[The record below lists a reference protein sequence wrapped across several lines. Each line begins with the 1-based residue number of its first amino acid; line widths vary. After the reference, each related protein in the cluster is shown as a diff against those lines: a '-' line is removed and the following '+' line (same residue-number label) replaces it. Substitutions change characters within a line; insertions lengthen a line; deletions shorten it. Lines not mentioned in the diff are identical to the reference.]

1 MTSTSGNPRYF
12 VGVDV
17 GTSSVRATLVS
28 ENGRVVNVAVEPI
41 SIWNPCES
49 FYEQSS
55 DGIWRACC
63 KTVKD
68 VTSDGLSEMVQ
79 GIGFDAT
86 CSLVVLDKDLRPLSV
101 SHSGDNERNIIMWM
115 DHRAVKEAERI
126 NKTGHEAL
134 RFTGGEISPEME
146 PPKLLWLKENM
157 FETCWQN
164 AGAFMDLADF
174 MTWKAT
180 GSQTRSLCTVVCKWM
195 FRADGKGLREW
206 DMSFYESIGLKDIL
220 EDEQQKIGNHFQLP
234 GEPCGD
240 GLSLAAA
247 KELGLRPGLPVGT
260 GIIDAY
266 AGGIGMLG
274 ADVTGLK
281 LPCESQPL
289 TSRLALI
296 CGTSTCHL
304 GLSEKETFVPGVWG
318 PYYSTMVP
326 GLWGNEGGETC
337 TGKLIDHIIHTH
349 PALNLLKEESQKS
362 GCDMYTWLDDRLMT
376 MAKDKGLSSP
386 AVLTRDLHLC
396 PYFYGN
402 RSPLA
407 DPTLKGMISGLTLS
421 STLDD
426 LALLYLATLQALA
439 HGTRLIVEQM
449 VRSGYSI
456 STLFACGGLC
466 KSDLFLQT
474 HADITGLPIVLPKE
488 SESVLVGAAI
498 LGAKASGIFDLKGAM
513 SRMCGVGKVIWPDE
527 QQRAY
532 YNKKHNVFL
541 KLVDHQREYKHIM
554 EQP

>member
-1 MTSTSGNPRYF
+1 
-12 VGVDV
+12 
-17 GTSSVRATLVS
+17 
-28 ENGRVVNVAVEPI
+28 
-41 SIWNPCES
+41 
-49 FYEQSS
+49 
-55 DGIWRACC
+55 
-63 KTVKD
+63 
-68 VTSDGLSEMVQ
+68 
-79 GIGFDAT
+79 
-86 CSLVVLDKDLRPLSV
+86 
-101 SHSGDNERNIIMWM
+101 MWM

-134 RFTGGEISPEME
+134 RFTGGEISLEME

-206 DMSFYESIGLKDIL
+206 DTSFYESIGLKDIL
-220 EDEQQKIGNHFQLP
+220 ENEQQKIGNHFQLP

-274 ADVTGLK
+274 ADVTGFK

-318 PYYSTMVP
+318 PYYGTMVP
-326 GLWGNEGGETC
+326 GLWGNEGGESC

-349 PALNLLKEESQKS
+349 PALNQLKEESQKS

-421 STLDD
+421 SSLDD
-426 LALLYLATLQALA
+426 LAILYLATLQALA

-449 VRSGYSI
+449 IRSGYSI

-527 QQRAY
+527 PQRAY
-532 YNKKHNVFL
+532 YSKKHTVFL
-541 KLVDHQREYKHIM
+541 KLVEHQREYKHIM
-554 EQP
+554 EQL